1 MDSLVGGKALA
12 DMSADRWS
20 WAHYLLRRLT
30 RLLIV
35 IVPAL
40 FATAVLDHL
49 GIRWTGGAG
58 YDGAFYDVYSSG
70 PNTAR
75 PLIYSPITLLGNIAF
90 LQTIYVPVF
99 GSNIPKCGSLANE
112 FWYYIVFPL
121 ASSLFLATHSLM
133 AKLIALTA
141 LIFCATFLP
150 WGFLEGGLI
159 WGGGRLG
166 RLDYPIFN
174 LVQFF

>member
-1 MDSLVGGKALA
+1 MLRGLAAAAVLCGHLRLFTFVNFGVLIEPNLVTKAFYAATGMGHQAVIVFFALSGFLVGGKALA

-75 PLIYSPITLLGNIAF
+75 PLIYSPITLLGRRSCQHSVQLINR
-90 LQTIYVPVF
+90 LQEPQRRFHTRF
-99 GSNIPKCGSLANE
+99 
-112 FWYYIVFPL
+112 
-121 ASSLFLATHSLM
+121 T
-133 AKLIALTA
+133 
-141 LIFCATFLP
+141 
-150 WGFLEGGLI
+150 
-159 WGGGRLG
+159 
-166 RLDYPIFN
+166 
-174 LVQFF
+174 